1 MPSGR
6 VVEDKVEDGDGLS
19 WLEHCKA
26 SQILTLNLSSA
37 QYFHSCS
44 SGSRAQACMRSLF
57 L

>member
-37 QYFHSCS
+37 EYFHSCS
-44 SGSRAQACMRSLF
+44 SGSSAQACMKSLF